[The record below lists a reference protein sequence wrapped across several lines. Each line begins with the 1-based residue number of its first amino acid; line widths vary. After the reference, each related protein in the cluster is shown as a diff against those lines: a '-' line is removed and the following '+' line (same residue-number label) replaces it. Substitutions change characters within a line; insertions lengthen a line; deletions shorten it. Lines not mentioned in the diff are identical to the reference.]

1 MPVTQPQQASNSIQL
16 LRDALTEPLRDRVV
30 LITGASSGIGAATA
44 KLLGQHGAAVGVN
57 YYANEAAA
65 EDVVESITSN
75 GGRAV
80 AVKADVRDQQQVDAM
95 VQQISD
101 TLGAIDTLV
110 INAVTNFSMAPFVD
124 HHWEDFEAKLVGELK
139 AAFFPCKAVVPSMI
153 EHKRGCIIAVSTG
166 LSRYPGEGFMALST
180 AKSGLDAF
188 IKSLALELG
197 PHGIRAN
204 VVAPGLTLT
213 NATAGL
219 PQEHKDASAQRVPL
233 KRNGLPE
240 DIAGAILLLASEE
253 ARFITGAYL
262 PVSGGIQM
270 L

>member
-1 MPVTQPQQASNSIQL
+1 MVATHPQQTSNSYPL
-16 LRDALTEPLRDRVV
+16 LRDRVV
-30 LITGASSGIGAATA
+30 LITGASRGIGAATA
-44 KLLGQHGAAVGVN
+44 KLLGQQGAAVGVN
-57 YYANEAAA
+57 YYGSEAAA
-65 EDVVESITSN
+65 QDVVESITSN

-80 AVKADVRDQQQVDAM
+80 AVKADVRDSQQVNAM
-95 VQQISD
+95 VQQVSD

-110 INAVTNFSMAPFVD
+110 INANANFPMAPFVD
-124 HHWEDFEAKLVGELK
+124 YQWEDFESKLLGELK
-139 AAFFPCKAVVPSMI
+139 GAFFPCKAVVPSMI
-153 EHKRGCIIAVSTG
+153 EHQRGTIIAVSSG
-166 LSRYPGEGFMALST
+166 LSRYPAEGFIAHST

-204 VVAPGLTLT
+204 VVSPGLTLT
-213 NATAGL
+213 DATARL
-219 PQEHKDASAQRVPL
+219 PQDHKDASAQMVPL

-240 DIAGAILLLASEE
+240 DVAGAILLLASEE

-262 PVSGGIQM
+262 PVSGGVQM

>member
-1 MPVTQPQQASNSIQL
+1 MVATQPQHTS
-16 LRDALTEPLRDRVV
+16 DAAKLMRDRVV
-30 LITGASSGIGAATA
+30 LITGASRGIGAATA
-44 KLLGQHGAAVGVN
+44 KLLGQHGAAIGVN
-57 YYANEAAA
+57 YYGSQAAA
-65 EDVVESITSN
+65 EKVVEAITSD

-80 AVKADVRDQQQVDAM
+80 AVKADVRDQQQVEAM
-95 VQQISD
+95 VQQVAD

-110 INAVTNFSMAPFVD
+110 VNANANFPIAPFVD
-124 HHWEDFEAKLVGELK
+124 YRWEDFEAKLLGELK
-139 AAFFPCKAVVPSMI
+139 GAFFPCRAVVPSMV
-153 EHKRGCIIAVSTG
+153 EHQQGCIIAVSSG
-166 LSRYPGEGFMALST
+166 LSRHPGEGFIAHST

-204 VVAPGLTLT
+204 VVSPGLTLT
-213 NATAGL
+213 DATAQL
-219 PQEHKDASAQRVPL
+219 PQAHKDASAQMVPL

-240 DIAGAILLLASEE
+240 DVAGAILLLASEE
-253 ARFITGAYL
+253 AKFITGAYL